1 MLGFF
6 KIKKL
11 RTVIIIYWILL
22 AYIIAALFYW
32 FLLLNKQNAT
42 LTQFRINQ
50 ASSSSANSLTNIAYD
65 KHRKEIQYIAE
76 GLTFLLLIIAGA
88 VFVYRAV
95 RRQLKMSQMQH
106 NFMIALTHELKT
118 PIAVTKLNLET
129 LKKRTLPD
137 DVQQKLI
144 ANTLQEANRLND
156 LCSNMLLASQF
167 EAGGYNFV
175 FELNNISDIASQCL
189 KEFID
194 RFPARNFKSDIH
206 ENIYLSC
213 DKLLFQMALNNLLD
227 NAVKYAGTEIIVSL
241 HKEMKKITLQVMDNG
256 AGIPDSEKNKVF
268 QKFYRIGN
276 QHTKEAKGTGLGLYL
291 TKTIVNQNNGKI
303 EILDKNPSG
312 SIFKITFKN
321 QNI

>member
-11 RTVIIIYWILL
+11 RTIIIIYWILL

-50 ASSSSANSLTNIAYD
+50 VSVSSHDSLRSVAYD

-95 RRQLKMSQMQH
+95 RRQLKMSQLQH

-129 LKKRTLPD
+129 LKKRVLPA

-144 ANTLQEANRLND
+144 GNTLQEANRLND

-167 EAGGYNFV
+167 EAGGYNFL
-175 FELNNISDIASQCL
+175 FELNNISEIVSQTVN
-189 KEFID
+189 EFSI
-194 RFPARNFKSDIH
+194 RFPDRLFTPDIQKD
-206 ENIYLSC
+206 IYLSC
-213 DKLLFQMALNNLLD
+213 DKLLFQIALNNLLD
-227 NAVKYAGTEIIVSL
+227 NAVKYSTTEIRIAL
-241 HKEMKKITLQVMDNG
+241 DRNHNKIILSVMDSG
-256 AGIPDSEKNKVF
+256 VGIPDIEKYKVF

-276 QHTKEAKGTGLGLYL
+276 RHTKEAKGTGLGLYL
-291 TKTIVNQNNGKI
+291 TKTIVNQNKGKI
-303 EILDKNPSG
+303 EILDNNPSG
-312 SIFKITFKN
+312 CIFRITFKN
-321 QNI
+321 DKY